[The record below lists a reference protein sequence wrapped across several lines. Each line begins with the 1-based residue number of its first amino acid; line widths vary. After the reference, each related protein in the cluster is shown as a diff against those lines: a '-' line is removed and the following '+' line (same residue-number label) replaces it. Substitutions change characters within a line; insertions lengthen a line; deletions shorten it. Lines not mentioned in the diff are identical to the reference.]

1 VSSWRLRLALAAALS
16 VTGCALFAGSDTTAA
31 YPAGLPIRAELPQVP
46 FYPQEEY
53 QCGPAALAMVV
64 SYAGVLRTPQQL
76 VEQVYLPERKGSLQP
91 EMLAATRRAGLVAYR
106 LAPELPAVWQEV
118 AAGHPVLVLQNLLF
132 DLFPR
137 WHYAVVVGYDLAS
150 RDVVL
155 RSGTKEQL
163 VMSQRAFENSW
174 AKAGNWAF
182 VALAPAQ
189 LPATA
194 REDDY
199 VAAVAALERVSPEA
213 ARQAYGAA
221 LGKWPGNL
229 VARIALG
236 NIAYGAHRLPEA
248 EADYRQATQ
257 EHPDSADA
265 WNNLAQV
272 LHELGRDEQASSAAQ
287 RAIAIGGPRQP
298 VYRST
303 LEAIRSAGPR

>member
-1 VSSWRLRLALAAALS
+1 M
-16 VTGCALFAGSDTTAA
+16 TGCALFAGSDATTADLTGV
-31 YPAGLPIRAELPQVP
+31 PVRAELSQVP

-64 SYAGVLRTPQQL
+64 SYAGVPRTPEQF

-91 EMLAATRRAGLVAYR
+91 EMMAATRRAGLVAYR
-106 LAPELPAVWQEV
+106 LTPDFPAVLQEIS
-118 AAGHPVLVLQNLLF
+118 AGHPVLVLQNLLF

-150 RDVVL
+150 HDVIL
-155 RSGTKEQL
+155 RSGTMERL

-174 AKAGNWAF
+174 AKAGAWAF

-194 REDDY
+194 KEDDY
-199 VAAVAALERVSPEA
+199 VAAVANLERVLPGA
-213 ARQAYGAA
+213 AREAYGAA
-221 LGKWPGNL
+221 LVKWPGDL

-248 EADYRQATQ
+248 ETDYRQATQ

-272 LHELGRDEQASSAAQ
+272 LHDLGHDEEASAAAQ
-287 RAIAIGGPRQP
+287 RAVAIGGPRQP

-303 LEAIRSAGPR
+303 LEAIRSAGSR